1 MPGWE
6 SGLPGAPT
14 FSFLE
19 GKGEVYHTDYTNNCV
34 DVPIIPRSIDAAG
47 CSPVVNQPPRM
58 AAGLD

>member
-19 GKGEVYHTDYTNNCV
+19 GKGEVYHTDYTNIV
-34 DVPIIPRSIDAAG
+34 WMAIAWM
-47 CSPVVNQPPRM
+47 SPSFQEALMQQGAV
-58 AAGLD
+58 LW